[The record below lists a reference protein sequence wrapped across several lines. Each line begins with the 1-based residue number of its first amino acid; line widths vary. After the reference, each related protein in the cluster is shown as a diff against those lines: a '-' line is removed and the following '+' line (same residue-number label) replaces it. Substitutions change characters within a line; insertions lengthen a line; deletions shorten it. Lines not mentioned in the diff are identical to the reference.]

1 MYIIPPDY
9 RAGTSPWIDCRWSQ
23 KKQRGEQNRWKHL
36 TPKQR
41 EIEWKQWKENLEK
54 ERKERCEKKRL
65 EEKRKTEEALRQNY
79 INNRSPNALNDGEAV
94 TLWLV
99 SIAIGTIFNGRI
111 IIWIIASILLYLHFT
126 RESRRA
132 AKWENGGREETYK
145 KLEEILKGDDQK

>member
-41 EIEWKQWKENLEK
+41 ETEWEQWKENLEK

-99 SIAIGTIFNGRI
+99 SIAVGTIFNGRI